1 MKTLI
6 ENLRDDSNTDTVDE
20 LVWENGQVID
30 LLESVDQFLVQ
41 HRIPSAMTVLQQA
54 IERLKK

>member
-6 ENLRDDSNTDTVDE
+6 ENLRDDVNTDTVDE

>member
-6 ENLRDDSNTDTVDE
+6 EKLRTETNEETVDE
-20 LVWENGQVID
+20 LVWENAQVIH

-41 HRIPSAMTVLQQA
+41 HRIPSAMTMLQDA
-54 IERLKK
+54 IEKLRK